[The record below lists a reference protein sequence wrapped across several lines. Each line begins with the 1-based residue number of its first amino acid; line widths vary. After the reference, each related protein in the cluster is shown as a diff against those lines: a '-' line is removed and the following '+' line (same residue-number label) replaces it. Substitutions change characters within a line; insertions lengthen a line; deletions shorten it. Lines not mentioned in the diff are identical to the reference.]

1 MALRGIGFFDIR
13 GQYFRTP
20 DEATVSDLA
29 AILGRIG
36 EGEGLTQGIAK
47 TLLEK
52 RGDIERLFSDH
63 DAMTVSG
70 ETGSNVTVIRKVS

>member
-1 MALRGIGFFDIR
+1 MALRGIGFFDTR

-20 DEATVSDLA
+20 DEATISDLA

-63 DAMTVSG
+63 DAMKVSG